1 LAATQIRRELIDLA
15 RKFSGAMGVGKNH
28 ESDFSEAV
36 PRHQSVDLK
45 PENLEAW
52 AKFHETIGKLNDDQK
67 QIVELLWYEGMSQPQ
82 AAKVTGVSL
91 ATVKRRWQASRLFLS
106 EQLGGVWV
114 D

>member
-1 LAATQIRRELIDLA
+1 
-15 RKFSGAMGVGKNH
+15 MGVGKNH